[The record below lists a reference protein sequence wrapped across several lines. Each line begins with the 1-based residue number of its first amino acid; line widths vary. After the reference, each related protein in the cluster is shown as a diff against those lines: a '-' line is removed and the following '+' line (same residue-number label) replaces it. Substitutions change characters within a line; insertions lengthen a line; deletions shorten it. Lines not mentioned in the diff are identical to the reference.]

1 MLDERKHP
9 IRVLHIVSLE
19 KSNYYLENLV
29 DHSDRLTV
37 EFTVATLAGE
47 GTFATE
53 LRKRRITV
61 CCLGCTSRS
70 QYWKAV
76 RAVCEIIRRHNIDV
90 VHTHLVEPTWI
101 GLAAAK
107 LTARAAI
114 VTRHHSDAVYRLENP
129 LKRWGHLRLEQCSR
143 ALADHI
149 IAPSTC
155 VQELLLNRERTPFA
169 KVSLIPYGQDV
180 RRFEAVKAV
189 NVAQV
194 ERDLGMKKALRLV
207 CLSRLHP
214 EKGHLYLFKA
224 LSVLKREV
232 PAFSLYLVGAG
243 PHRRVL
249 EESAQNLGIASCVKF
264 LGWRDDALEIL
275 AAADVVVHP
284 SLHEAL
290 PSAVIEA
297 LALKKPVI
305 ATDVSGVRDIL
316 DGYGKIVPP
325 ADSDALLQALRSTLA
340 NLETANRLAAGGKAH
355 ILETMAASKVAR
367 AHVDVYQSVLARRY
381 HKRASTVTKA
391 FRLQER

>member
-1 MLDERKHP
+1 MLDESKYR
-9 IRVLHIVSLE
+9 IRVLHVISLQ

-29 DHSDRLTV
+29 DYRDRLAV

-53 LRKRRITV
+53 LRKRHITV
-61 CCLGCTSRS
+61 YCLGCGKRS
-70 QYWKAV
+70 EYVKAV
-76 RAVCEIIRRHNIDV
+76 RLVCEIIRRHNIDV

-101 GLAAAK
+101 GLVAAK

-129 LKRWGHLRLEQCSR
+129 LKRWGHLRLEQYSR

-155 VQELLLNRERTPFA
+155 VQEILLNRERTPSA

-180 RRFEAVKAV
+180 RRFEAVTEM
-189 NVAQV
+189 NVV
-194 ERDLGMKKALRLV
+194 RVKKKLGMEKGLTLV
-207 CLSRLHP
+207 FVSRLHP
-214 EKGHLYLFKA
+214 EKGHVYLFKA
-224 LSVLKREV
+224 LTVLKREV
-232 PAFSLYLVGAG
+232 PAFSLYLVGEGA
-243 PHRRVL
+243 HRKLL
-249 EESAQNLGIASCVKF
+249 EESAENLGIASCVKF
-264 LGWRDDALEIL
+264 LGWRDDVLEIL

-297 LALKKPVI
+297 LALGKPVI
-305 ATDVSGVRDIL
+305 ASDVSGVRDIL

-340 NLETANRLAAGGKAH
+340 NLEAANGLAAGGRAH
-355 ILETMAASKVAR
+355 ILGSMAASKA
-367 AHVDVYQSVLARRY
+367 AQTHVDIYRSVLARR
-381 HKRASTVTKA
+381 HGSVA
-391 FRLQER
+391 